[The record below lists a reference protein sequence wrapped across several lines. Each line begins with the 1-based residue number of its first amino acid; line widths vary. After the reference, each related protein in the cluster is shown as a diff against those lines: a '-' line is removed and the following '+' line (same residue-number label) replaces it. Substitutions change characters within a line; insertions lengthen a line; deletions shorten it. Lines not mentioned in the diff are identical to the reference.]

1 MPGESQSHWM
11 QVSRVRCALAGLA
24 LVFSVML
31 LSPAAAG
38 WGDDAG
44 VVAVYSSV
52 SPAYARTILP
62 GGSFKPETYAFG
74 EGGSWGGSL
83 NDFTID
89 KLRFLDI
96 ARVISPTLAG
106 QNYLSAKDP
115 HQTDLLIMVYWGT
128 TNGTMDRSSS
138 PEYQIGQ
145 QMISGAL
152 MMPHS
157 SMMNASY
164 ISALSQA
171 DTMIAMTNWV
181 RDRQDLENARV
192 LGYLPEMA
200 RLERFRGTVFN
211 SSLRQDVIADVEE
224 NRYFVV
230 LLAYDFQT
238 LWKHKQRKL
247 LWETRFSLPE
257 RRNDFSKALAAMTEN
272 AARYFG
278 QDSHG
283 LIRKRLPETLVTVG
297 EPQVLGYESATK
309 K

>member
-1 MPGESQSHWM
+1 MPRASQTDRT
-11 QVSRVRCALAGLA
+11 QVSRRRGALAGFA
-24 LVFSVML
+24 LVFSAML
-31 LSPAAAG
+31 ASPAAG
-38 WGDDAG
+38 GFGDDAG

-52 SPAYARTILP
+52 SPAYTRAVLP

-96 ARVISPTLAG
+96 AHVIGPTLAA
-106 QNYLSAKDP
+106 QNYLPAKDP

-128 TNGTMDRSSS
+128 TSGTENASSS
-138 PEYQIGQ
+138 PEYQIGN
-145 QMISGAL
+145 QMINGAL

-157 SMMNASY
+157 ASMNASY
-164 ISALSQA
+164 ISALSQG
-171 DTMIAMTNWV
+171 DVMIAMANGL
-181 RDRQDLENARV
+181 RDRQDLENAKV

-200 RLERFRGTVFN
+200 RLESFRGTVFN
-211 SSLRQDVIADVEE
+211 SFLRQDVVADVEE

-230 LLAYDFQT
+230 LLVYDFQT

-257 RRNDFSKALAAMTEN
+257 RRNDFSKALAAMVAN
-272 AARYFG
+272 ASRYFG

-283 LIRKRLPETLVTVG
+283 LIRKRLPDVNVTIG
-297 EPQVLGYESATK
+297 DPKFLGYEPETK
-309 K
+309 Q